1 MKEKLVELNLSFE
14 KHIFGIMKQRKKVY
28 MRKNK
33 LKELSWEDYL
43 KVRVLV
49 NGKL

>member
-1 MKEKLVELNLSFE
+1 MEEKEIKLNLSFD
-14 KHIFGIMKQRKKVY
+14 KHIFRIMKQRKNSY
-28 MRKNK
+28 MKSKK

-49 NGKL
+49 NGKI